1 MKSFKDLVN
10 TTKAANKMETSGKVQ
25 ILPAGV
31 YMAEKPRFR
40 QTFGISNEKKNP
52 WGNLEFM
59 LKINDPKMEEEN
71 LPVRDLTLQL
81 QSFSMKDASMGL
93 GFEVTKTEDGDD
105 FILGLDPKQNPRF
118 WNVLGH
124 LFSFVGLA
132 DADSNYSNF
141 AYPEGGACEQALR
154 EDEAYLKAGE
164 AIMNREMPL
173 DLKGKPVEDD
183 RLFGMVMVAHQ
194 VNALGSLLKVY
205 DEKNAFSF
213 KVEVDQKFDDYA
225 NTDINTIKR
234 VWAIHNDKE
243 YQVF

>member
-1 MKSFKDLVN
+1 MKSFADLVKK
-10 TTKAANKMETSGKVQ
+10 TAETNKMETSGSVQ
-25 ILPAGV
+25 ILPAGT
-31 YMAEKPRFR
+31 YLAEKPRFR

-52 WGNLEFM
+52 WGNLEFI

-93 GFEVTKTEDGDD
+93 GFEVTKTEDGED

-118 WNVLGH
+118 WNVVGH
-124 LFSFVGLA
+124 LFSFIGLA
-132 DADSNYSNF
+132 DADANYSHF
-141 AYPEGGACEQALR
+141 TYPDGGEGEQALR
-154 EDEAYLKAGE
+154 ENEDYLKAGE
-164 AIMNREMPL
+164 AIMNSEMPL
-173 DLKGKPVEDD
+173 DVKGKAVEDD

-194 VNALGSLLKVY
+194 VNSLGSLLKTY
-205 DEKNAFSF
+205 DDKNAFAL

-225 NTDINTIKR
+225 NADVNTIKR
-234 VWAIHNDKE
+234 VWAVHNDKE